1 MALKHA
7 KYVLE
12 QNPEAKVYIFYIDIR
27 TPGKYEDFVVKVQ
40 AEPNVNMIKGK
51 VAKIIAG
58 KEGGVLVEAEDI
70 LKLSKV
76 HLEVDMVVLATGME
90 PSLKGQAQVAGIKL
104 DEYGFVP
111 MELQQQGIFSAG
123 VAKWPADVNSSIQDS
138 TGAAL
143 KAIQTTM
150 GVN

>member
-1 MALKHA
+1 MA
-7 KYVLE
+7 
-12 QNPEAKVYIFYIDIR
+12 
-27 TPGKYEDFVVKVQ
+27 KVQ

-70 LKLSKV
+70 LKLGKV

-90 PSLKGQAQVAGIKL
+90 PSVKGQEQVAGIKL
-104 DEYGFVP
+104 DENGFVP
-111 MELQQQGIFSAG
+111 MELQQQGIYSAG